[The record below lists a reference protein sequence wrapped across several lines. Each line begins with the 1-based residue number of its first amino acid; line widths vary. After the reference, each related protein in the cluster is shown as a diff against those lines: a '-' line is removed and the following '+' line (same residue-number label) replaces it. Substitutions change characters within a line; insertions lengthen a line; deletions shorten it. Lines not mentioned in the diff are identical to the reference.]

1 MAAVDNAQRPSQF
14 LDKED
19 RALMAAHPEV
29 AKKPTRGYTTAAEKK
44 YIAGQAEA
52 EDEINIEVEHVGT
65 STAVVRWGRFPG
77 EEFLETFEVHIFA
90 EGEDTARVVAESGR
104 RPSGAAS

>member
-44 YIAGQAEA
+44 YNRAPRLQRPPS
-52 EDEINIEVEHVGT
+52 EH
-65 STAVVRWGRFPG
+65 SWYRWAPPPRLAA
-77 EEFLETFEVHIFA
+77 LETPPPPPTWH
-90 EGEDTARVVAESGR
+90 
-104 RPSGAAS
+104 